1 MMKFKEFF
9 KKHLGDGILALA
21 LVALSASLL
30 AYYLLPRNDS
40 GDKYANVYHR
50 NEILY
55 EKISLK
61 GEDEKFPIDIE
72 NDKEHIHMVVE
83 LKNHKIGITYSNCS
97 NQYCVHQGFIDS
109 TMQTLICAPN
119 EVRVTIYS
127 LTPSHDSE
135 IEI

>member
-1 MMKFKEFF
+1 MKVKEFF
-9 KKHLGDGILALA
+9 RKHLGDGILGLF
-21 LVALSASLL
+21 LVALSVSLL
-30 AYYLLPRNDS
+30 VYYLIPRNDV
-40 GDKYANVYHR
+40 GDKYANIYHQ
-50 NEILY
+50 NDLLY

-61 GEDEKFPIDIE
+61 GEDNSYPIDIE

-83 LKNHKIGITYSNCS
+83 LKDHKIGIAYSNCS